1 MAQMSPKAMSILII
15 DDDASMCETLVDILR
30 EKGYAAE
37 RMVGGE
43 GIMEALE
50 SKAYDIVLLDFKM
63 PKKNGLEVFR
73 EIKNARPETV
83 VIMMT
88 AYSLEKMMEQCL
100 AEGAFGILHKPLDIN
115 DVVKQ
120 IEAAKDGI
128 LVMVVND
135 EPRMRESLCD
145 LLKEKGYYVTVASDG
160 KDAIEKAK
168 KMPQHVLIVD
178 SKLPVLNGIETYM
191 FMKKINPKVRAVLMT
206 AYKEEASDLMNNAAN
221 RDIYTCLHKPVDP
234 DKIIDLIERISK
246 DIKRGV

>member
-1 MAQMSPKAMSILII
+1 MAFA
-15 DDDASMCETLVDILR
+15 
-30 EKGYAAE
+30 
-37 RMVGGE
+37 
-43 GIMEALE
+43 
-50 SKAYDIVLLDFKM
+50 
-63 PKKNGLEVFR
+63 
-73 EIKNARPETV
+73 
-83 VIMMT
+83 
-88 AYSLEKMMEQCL
+88 
-100 AEGAFGILHKPLDIN
+100 
-115 DVVKQ
+115 
-120 IEAAKDGI
+120 
-128 LVMVVND
+128 
-135 EPRMRESLCD
+135 
-145 LLKEKGYYVTVASDG
+145 TVASDG